1 MTTTHSRRPLVGR
14 FQGKVALVTGGTN
27 GIGYAIAL
35 ELLREVAQVVVS
47 GLPADGAEGE
57 HAFAAAGF
65 TPFVVTGDLASEAFC
80 DELVAAVLARHGR
93 LDYLVNNAFSFIAKG
108 LDATRE
114 DFLRSLSVGPI
125 AFARLIQLV
134 AEPMKRV
141 GGGAGVGTACPHA
154 QRFAE
159 RLRAAPVAQVSKPAV
174 SPISKSAEATAFR
187 ARAKRRGD
195 AGGRNARGFGNPR
208 YSRLG
213 SLRYTGAV
221 RGCVAGVGTACPH
234 AQRFAERLRAAPVA
248 QVSKPAVSPIS
259 KSAGAAGFRARAKR
273 RSVVGGRTARGFG
286 NPRYSR
292 LGSLRYTAAVRS
304 CAAFH
309 PHGTSSP
316 HSSIS
321 AP

>member
-35 ELLREVAQVVVS
+35 ELLREGAQVVVS

-57 HAFAAAGF
+57 RAFAAAGF

-141 GGGAGVGTACPHA
+141 GGGAIVN
-154 QRFAE
+154 
-159 RLRAAPVAQVSKPAV
+159 V
-174 SPISKSAEATAFR
+174 
-187 ARAKRRGD
+187 
-195 AGGRNARGFGNPR
+195 
-208 YSRLG
+208 
-213 SLRYTGAV
+213 
-221 RGCVAGVGTACPH
+221 
-234 AQRFAERLRAAPVA
+234 
-248 QVSKPAVSPIS
+248 
-259 KSAGAAGFRARAKR
+259 
-273 RSVVGGRTARGFG
+273 
-286 NPRYSR
+286 
-292 LGSLRYTAAVRS
+292 
-304 CAAFH
+304 
-309 PHGTSSP
+309 
-316 HSSIS
+316 SSIS
-321 AP
+321 AKIAQPNRWTYNAAKGAVTQLTRCAALDLAPHKIRVNSVSPGWIWTREVDKAAGGDRATYDPIWGQFHMLRRMGLPIEIAGPVLFLLSDDASFITGSDLPVDGGYNGLGPEGLGQNTKIAGSH

>member
-1 MTTTHSRRPLVGR
+1 MITTTHSRLPLVGR

-35 ELLREVAQVVVS
+35 ELLREGAQVVVS

-114 DFLRSLSVGPI
+114 DFLRSLSVGPV

-141 GGGAGVGTACPHA
+141 GGGAIVN
-154 QRFAE
+154 
-159 RLRAAPVAQVSKPAV
+159 V
-174 SPISKSAEATAFR
+174 
-187 ARAKRRGD
+187 
-195 AGGRNARGFGNPR
+195 
-208 YSRLG
+208 
-213 SLRYTGAV
+213 
-221 RGCVAGVGTACPH
+221 
-234 AQRFAERLRAAPVA
+234 
-248 QVSKPAVSPIS
+248 
-259 KSAGAAGFRARAKR
+259 
-273 RSVVGGRTARGFG
+273 
-286 NPRYSR
+286 
-292 LGSLRYTAAVRS
+292 
-304 CAAFH
+304 
-309 PHGTSSP
+309 
-316 HSSIS
+316 SSIS
-321 AP
+321 AKIAQPNRWTYNAAKGAVTQLTRCAALDLAPHKIRVNSVSPGWIWTREVDKAAGGDRATYDPIWGQFHMLRRMGLPIEIAGPVLFLLSDDASFITGSDLPVDGGYNGLGPEGLGQNTKIAGSH